1 MRMMP
6 QVGFEEASRRVGMQ
20 VLGGNLNRISLPD
33 QIHGQSVG
41 TAAWS
46 GRGMGI
52 FVVDRVDPEIVEL
65 EARASRDA
73 IVCSVVLNDDDAQT
87 DFVIGDRRFGAEGAD
102 MTMIFVPQGE
112 RFHFATR
119 VSRGLKAVTIVV
131 DFLSMME
138 AYGLPA
144 TALPKTLLRTIR
156 GGQAMMDKLV
166 PGQFGSIARD
176 VAARRGMFPSLSQLY
191 FESKTLDLVSALLN
205 QLSRQDP
212 LPVGDGVSDPGILD
226 RLSSVK
232 QIIDR
237 APHRALD
244 IDALA
249 RVAVMNRTKLRSAFK
264 QAYGTT
270 LADYRTDLLL
280 ELADRALR
288 ETGASVKQVAHRAGY
303 ATASGFI
310 VAYKRLY
317 GICPGGTRRHD
328 ALIS

>member
-1 MRMMP
+1 MMP

-20 VLGGNLNRISLPD
+20 VLGGNLNRIPLPG

-41 TAAWS
+41 SVAWG
-46 GRGMGI
+46 GRGMSI
-52 FVVDRVDPEIVEL
+52 FVVDWTDPEIVEL
-65 EARASRDA
+65 EALASRDV
-73 IVCSVVLNDDDAQT
+73 IVCAVVLNDDDAQT
-87 DFVIGDRRFGAEGAD
+87 DFAIGDRRFGAEGVD
-102 MTMIFVPQGE
+102 MTMVFVPQGE

-131 DFLSMME
+131 DFISMMK

-156 GGQAMMDKLV
+156 GGQIVMDKLV

-176 VAARRGMFPSLSQLY
+176 VAARRGMFPSLAPLY
-191 FESKTLDLVSALLN
+191 FESKTLELISALLS
-205 QLSRQDP
+205 QLSQQDA
-212 LPVGDGVSDPGILD
+212 LRVGDGVSDPRILG
-226 RLSSVK
+226 RLSLVK

-237 APHRALD
+237 APHRTLD

-249 RVAVMNRTKLRSAFK
+249 RVAAMNRTKLRSAFK

-270 LADYRTDLLL
+270 LSDYRTALLL

-288 ETGASVKQVAHRAGY
+288 ETGASVKQAAHRAGY
-303 ATASGFI
+303 ATASSFI

-317 GICPGGTRRHD
+317 GVCPGGVRLHG
-328 ALIS
+328 ALVL